1 MYKKQSK
8 IIDKLKKSRLFLL
21 PTNSDKNIDKYSVP
35 EVLKFVK
42 DVVIPYAK

>member
-8 IIDKLKKSRLFLL
+8 IIDKLKKGRLFLL
-21 PTNSDKNIDKYSVP
+21 PTNFPIKIDKYSVP
-35 EVLKFVK
+35 EVLKFVN